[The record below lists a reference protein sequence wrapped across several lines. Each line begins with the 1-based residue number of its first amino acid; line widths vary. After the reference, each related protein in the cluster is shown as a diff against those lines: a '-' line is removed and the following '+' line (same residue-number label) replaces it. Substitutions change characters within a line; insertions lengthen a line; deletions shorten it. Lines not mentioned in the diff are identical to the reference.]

1 MNESELKIFIDLV
14 KQMRHNQKRYN
25 RFQKP
30 EIRDTLDAIEKEVDD
45 IINKLTDNQ
54 LNIWNV

>member
-1 MNESELKIFIDLV
+1 MNESEFKIFVDLV

-30 EIRDTLDAIEKEVDD
+30 EIRETLNAVEKEVDE
-45 IINKLTDNQ
+45 IINKLTDSQ
-54 LNIWNV
+54 LNIWNL